1 MSDAMRTLILSKYPG
16 LYLDL
21 DVLSLVNSSK
31 IEYSNYACAQ
41 EKNLLGNAVIHI
53 DNKGLKVFDLN
64 LR

>member
-21 DVLSLVNSSK
+21 DVLSMINSSK
-31 IEYSNYACAQ
+31 VEFSNFACVQ

-53 DNKGLKVFDLN
+53 DSKGLKAFDYN